1 MTTIASIDEEGRL
14 VLPASIRGQLSRD
27 SQMTVEILENGLI
40 RIILAPAHLKRLS
53 SLMTASDPTLE
64 EQSAEQISQ
73 LVEQASME
81 VFQAQYGR

>member
-1 MTTIASIDEEGRL
+1 MTTIPSIDEEGRL
-14 VLPASIRGQLSRD
+14 VLPDSIRGQLSRD
-27 SQMTVEILENGLI
+27 SQMMVEILDTGLI
-40 RIILAPAHLKRLS
+40 RIILAPAYLKRLS
-53 SLMTASDPTLE
+53 SLMTVPDPTLE